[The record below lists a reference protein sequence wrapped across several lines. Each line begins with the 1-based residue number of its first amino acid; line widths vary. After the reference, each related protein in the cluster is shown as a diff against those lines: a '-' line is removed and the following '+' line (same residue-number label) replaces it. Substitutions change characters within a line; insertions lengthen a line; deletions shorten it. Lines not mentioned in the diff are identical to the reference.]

1 MTMFRSFKYYNYRLH
16 ITGQFVSLIGTW
28 MQRVAISWL
37 VYRLTGSAFLLGL
50 VSFLSLIPSLV
61 LSPYA
66 GSYVDRHNK
75 FRVVKATQLALMLQA
90 GAMALLVWMKWYN
103 ISAICLLSLVQGIIA
118 AFDNTGRQSMMADIV
133 PQREDL
139 PNAIALNSSVFNA
152 ARLIGPAIAGVT
164 LSTVGEEACFMINF
178 LSFIVVLVCLFY
190 MKLDKKSVVVHEE
203 NVWTEL
209 KDGYHYL
216 KAEPDLSSLI
226 VLLACSSLM
235 VIPFTT
241 LLPVIAK
248 QVFNGNAETFS
259 WFESAGGLG
268 AMAGAIYMAALKPER
283 NIAHITIVASFLFA
297 IGLILLA
304 FSPTLVIALICT
316 MLATIGMMIQTSSI
330 NTYIQTHS
338 LPEMRGRTV
347 SYYLMAFQGMLPIG
361 SLLIGLMAEKW
372 GLEYT
377 LAIEGIA
384 GIILIIGYQVY
395 YRKRIIPRIQL
406 REELLLG
413 HQEQDQT
420 GKPV

>member
-37 VYRLTGSAFLLGL
+37 VYRITGSAFLLGL

-66 GSYVDRHNK
+66 GSFVDRHNK
-75 FRVVKATQLALMLQA
+75 YRVVKATQLALMIQA
-90 GAMALLVWMKWYN
+90 GAMALLVWLKWYS
-103 ISAICLLSLVQGIIA
+103 IPAICLLSLAQGIIA
-118 AFDNTGRQSMMADIV
+118 AFDNTGRQSMMAEIV
-133 PQREDL
+133 PEKEDL

-164 LSTVGEEACFMINF
+164 LSTIGEEACFLINF

-190 MKLDKKSVVVHEE
+190 MKLDKKTSEPHEQD
-203 NVWTEL
+203 VWSEL
-209 KDGYHYL
+209 RDGYQYL
-216 KAEPDLSSLI
+216 KAEPDQSSLI
-226 VLLACSSLM
+226 VLLACSSLV

-268 AMAGAIYMAALKPER
+268 AMAGAIYMAALKPGR

-330 NTYIQTHS
+330 NTYLQTHS

-347 SYYLMAFQGMLPIG
+347 SYYLMAFQGMLPVG
-361 SLLIGLMAEKW
+361 SLLVGFMAERW

-377 LAIEGIA
+377 LAFEGVA
-384 GIILIIGYQVY
+384 GIILIAAYQVY
-395 YRKRIIPRIQL
+395 YRKRIVPRVQL
-406 REELLLG
+406 
-413 HQEQDQT
+413 QD
-420 GKPV
+420 KPVEALPEREHQA

>member
-75 FRVVKATQLALMLQA
+75 YRVVKATQLALMLQA
-90 GAMALLVWMKWYN
+90 GAMALLVWMKWYS
-103 ISAICLLSLVQGIIA
+103 IPAICLLSLVQGIIA

-133 PQREDL
+133 PQQEDL

-164 LSTVGEEACFMINF
+164 LSTIGEEACFLINF
-178 LSFIVVLVCLFY
+178 FSFIVVLVCLFY
-190 MKLDKKSVVVHEE
+190 MRLDKRSVAVHKED
-203 NVWTEL
+203 VWTEL
-209 KDGYHYL
+209 KDGYKYL
-216 KAEPDLSSLI
+216 RSEPDLSSLI
-226 VLLACSSLM
+226 ILLACSSLM
-235 VIPFTT
+235 VIPFST

-268 AMAGAIYMAALKPER
+268 AMAGAVYMAALKPGR
-283 NIAHITIVASFLFA
+283 NIAPVTIVASFLFA

-316 MLATIGMMIQTSSI
+316 MLATIGMMIQTASI

-347 SYYLMAFQGMLPIG
+347 SYYLMAFQGILPVG
-361 SLLIGLMAEKW
+361 SLLIGLMAEQW

-377 LAIEGIA
+377 LALEGIA
-384 GIILIIGYQVY
+384 GIMLIVAYQVY
-395 YRKRIIPRIQL
+395 YRRKIVPRMQL
-406 REELLLG
+406 RKAMQAE
-413 HQEQDQT
+413 DQQ
-420 GKPV
+420 GG

>member
-66 GSYVDRHNK
+66 GSFVDRHNK
-75 FRVVKATQLALMLQA
+75 YRIVKATQLALMIQA
-90 GAMALLVWMKWYN
+90 GAMALLVYMKWYN
-103 ISAICLLSLVQGIIA
+103 MPAICLLSLAQGVIA
-118 AFDNTGRQSMMADIV
+118 AFDNTGRQSMMAEIV
-133 PQREDL
+133 PDKEDL

-164 LSTVGEEACFMINF
+164 LSTIGEEACFFINF
-178 LSFIVVLVCLFY
+178 LSFIVVLICLFY
-190 MKLDKKSVVVHEE
+190 MKLDKRTSVPHDED
-203 NVWTEL
+203 VWTEL
-209 KDGYHYL
+209 RDGYKYL

-226 VLLACSSLM
+226 ILLACSSLM

-248 QVFNGNAETFS
+248 QVFSGNAETFS

-268 AMAGAIYMAALKPER
+268 AMAGAIYMAALKPGR

-304 FSPTLVIALICT
+304 FSPTLTIALICT

-330 NTYIQTHS
+330 NTYLQTHS

-347 SYYLMAFQGMLPIG
+347 SYYLMAFQGILPVG
-361 SLLIGLMAEKW
+361 SLLIGFMAERF

-377 LAIEGIA
+377 LAFEGIA
-384 GIILIIGYQVY
+384 GIVLIVGYQVY
-395 YRKRIIPRIQL
+395 YRKKILPRMQL
-406 REELLLG
+406 QARLTAHHEEG
-413 HQEQDQT
+413 QQ
-420 GKPV
+420 PA

>member
-37 VYRLTGSAFLLGL
+37 VYRVTGSAFLLGL

-66 GSYVDRHNK
+66 GSFVDRHNK
-75 FRVVKATQLALMLQA
+75 YQVVKATQLALMIQA
-90 GAMALLVWMKWYN
+90 GAMALLVWLQWYS
-103 ISAICLLSLVQGIIA
+103 IPAICLLSLIQGIIA
-118 AFDNTGRQSMMADIV
+118 AFDNTGRQAMMAEIV
-133 PQREDL
+133 PEKEDL

-164 LSTVGEEACFMINF
+164 LSTIGEEACFLINF

-190 MKLDKKSVVVHEE
+190 MKLDKSTTVPHEQD
-203 NVWTEL
+203 VWSEL
-209 KDGYHYL
+209 RDGYQYL
-216 KAEPDLSSLI
+216 KTEPDQSSLI

-268 AMAGAIYMAALKPER
+268 AMAGAIYMAALKPGR

-330 NTYIQTHS
+330 NTYLQTHS

-347 SYYLMAFQGMLPIG
+347 SYYLMAFQGMLPVG
-361 SLLIGLMAEKW
+361 SLLVGFMAERW

-377 LAIEGIA
+377 LAFEGVA
-384 GIILIIGYQVY
+384 GIVLIAAYQVY
-395 YRKRIIPRIQL
+395 YRRKIAPRLQL
-406 REELLLG
+406 HGETVKPAREP
-413 HQEQDQT
+413 EQ
-420 GKPV
+420 